1 MSLLADDVM
10 LPVASGA
17 SGARQQFVHVDLF
30 QAEAGKPLKMPDS
43 LVGRPDAERR

>member
-1 MSLLADDVM
+1 MLFLADNVM

-17 SGARQQFVHVDLF
+17 KQQLVHVDLF

-43 LVGRPDAERR
+43 LVGRLDAERR